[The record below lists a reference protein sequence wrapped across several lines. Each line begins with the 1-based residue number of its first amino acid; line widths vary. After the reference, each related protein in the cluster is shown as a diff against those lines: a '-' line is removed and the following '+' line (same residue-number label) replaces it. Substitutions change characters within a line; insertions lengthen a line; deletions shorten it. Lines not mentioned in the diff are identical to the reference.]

1 MPGIS
6 DEVIQEASFKTVP
19 GLGRDPR
26 DCLVPPLADEGAPAE
41 VSVGGDERQD
51 VVEDLV
57 GQGGHKVVV
66 VAAACHVDVD
76 VGPLVSCGRGHS
88 ALNLILKI

>member
-6 DEVIQEASFKTVP
+6 DEVIQEVCFKIVP
-19 GLGRDPR
+19 GLGRDPP

-57 GQGGHKVVV
+57 GQGSHKIVVV
-66 VAAACHVDVD
+66 VAAACHGDVD
-76 VGPLVSCGRGHS
+76 VGPLVS
-88 ALNLILKI
+88 

>member
-6 DEVIQEASFKTVP
+6 DEVIETVP

-57 GQGGHKVVV
+57 GQGSHKVVV
-66 VAAACHVDVD
+66 VAAACHVDLD